1 MNSSLEKV
9 CPIHDECQVVLVV
22 TDILWFPR
30 LDTFVCNFKILIGWI
45 FFLMQSPRLSV
56 RHNLAEM

>member
-45 FFLMQSPRLSV
+45 LFLMQSPRLSV
-56 RHNLAEM
+56 

>member
-9 CPIHDECQVVLVV
+9 CPIHDECQADLVV

-45 FFLMQSPRLSV
+45 FFLMQTPRLSV
-56 RHNLAEM
+56 RNDLAEM